1 MAETTS
7 RYEYLL
13 PKLVLIVQ
21 YPKED
26 KYKHSGYR
34 QACDHAL
41 EMGVHLYGE
50 KPEKLLNRVRPREDP
65 AITAYRLESYEPTTT
80 STAGKALAITN
91 KIFNPKLHAIHA
103 GKNSDGEILFKYA
116 TVTYPVFNSIVNFLS
131 EYGLKKAMA
140 DPNAVFL
147 VEPKEVPYIPDG
159 DSVRVDVTKRIDPI
173 VSCYPCSDVHLIA
186 ADYALLFI
194 REEKDEKGISKHFY
208 KYVDK
213 LVISEF
219 YLTSTDSKNY
229 YVVEESSY
237 AHNFDA
243 LPLWSLGGA
252 YSQKHDKNYSNVFES
267 FFYPAVPFWNKAI
280 NAESDLDGAFISHLH
295 PQKWEVAD
303 ECEFVEHTEHG
314 HYACDHGY
322 IFNSHTGNKY
332 TCSSCS
338 GTGRK
343 SVKSPY
349 SIYQVSKDKLQPESG
364 APSPPAG
371 YIDVPTAATE
381 MLVARVD
388 KLLERG
394 LSALAM
400 DIVNEIGENQSGVA
414 KELDRTELNDF
425 LGKVRDLF
433 YDKHLVN
440 IFYFFAKYMF
450 IGRDDKQIAEI
461 EPTVI
466 KPSDFNILTTQ
477 ELTEQLKTAKGANI
491 NPAYLQAKQIEIQNK
506 EFQAH
511 PEALQE
517 LNLIVSLDP
526 YAEIIRT
533 DLDLMIFSKTISK
546 TDAIIHDNIR
556 TFVRRA
562 IEENPKFI
570 DLKYM
575 EQMEVLRGFAEEISE
590 QIDEET
596 KVEIDLTAIEPE
608 PEAVPD
614 DAPAAK

>member
-21 YPKED
+21 NPKKDE
-26 KYKHSGYR
+26 YKHSGYR
-34 QACDHAL
+34 QACDHAC

-80 STAGKALAITN
+80 STAGKALSITN
-91 KIFNPKLHAIHA
+91 KIFNPKLYAIHPA
-103 GKNSDGEILFKYA
+103 KNSDGEILYQYA

-131 EYGLKKAMA
+131 EYALKKAMA

-159 DSVRVDVTKRIDPI
+159 DSVRVDVTKRIEPI
-173 VSCYPCSDVHLIA
+173 VTCYPSCAVHLISSE
-186 ADYALLFI
+186 YALLFL
-194 REEKDEKGISKHFY
+194 REEKDEKGIPKYFY
-208 KYVDK
+208 KYVDRM
-213 LVISEF
+213 VIAEF
-219 YLTSTDSKNY
+219 YLTTNDSKNY
-229 YVVEESSY
+229 YVIEESSY

-243 LPLWSLGGA
+243 LPLWALGGA
-252 YSQKHDKNYSNVFES
+252 YNQKHNKQYTNVFES

-314 HYACDHGY
+314 HYACDNGY
-322 IFNSHTGNKY
+322 IFNNHTGARHQ
-332 TCSSCS
+332 CGACG

-343 SVKSPY
+343 SVKSPHQ
-349 SIYQVSKDKLQPESG
+349 IYQVSKDKLQPESG

-371 YIDVPTAATE
+371 YIEVPTAPTE
-381 MLVARVD
+381 MLVTRVD

-433 YDKHLVN
+433 YDKHLKN
-440 IFYFFAKYMF
+440 IFYYFAKYMF
-450 IGRDDKQIAEI
+450 IGKDDKALEDI

-466 KPSDFNILTTQ
+466 KPQEFNILTTQ
-477 ELTEQLKTAKGANI
+477 ELTESLKNAKGANI

-506 EFQAH
+506 EFQAN
-511 PEALQE
+511 PDTLQM

-526 YAEIIRT
+526 YAEIVRT
-533 DLDLMIFSKTISK
+533 DLDLMIFSKTISN

-570 DLKYM
+570 DLTYM
-575 EQMEVLRGFAEEISE
+575 EQMEVLKGFAEEISE
-590 QIDEET
+590 QITEET
-596 KVEIDLTAIEPE
+596 KIQIDTTAIAPDT
-608 PEAVPD
+608 EAVTD
-614 DAPAAK
+614 DTPAVK